1 MVSTW
6 KRMAW
11 GPETSCRGE
20 CRGTGWAKGLLEG
33 KMWPNVL
40 GLWLAPS
47 WSSKA
52 SFLAGQVRPCWISW
66 DHSTGVAR
74 CEKGSL
80 VNWQMTILTL
90 CFVIFCRRRHGAAAP
105 RQFRFLNP
113 QVCSLIHHSL
123 VFKRNFQLEKPRG
136 LIRIWFSNG
145 GKIYLE
151 TNFIEYCRVLNN
163 RPLLLIIRAKLKLK
177 LGA

>member
-47 WSSKA
+47 WSSKP

-136 LIRIWFSNG
+136 LIRIYDFQMAAKCIWRP
-145 GKIYLE
+145 IL
-151 TNFIEYCRVLNN
+151 LNSSSACT
-163 RPLLLIIRAKLKLK
+163 LICNVSRN
-177 LGA
+177 